1 MADRLVTIV
10 EGLLA
15 LGRAGASTTPVVAVD
30 LGGVARERV
39 EQWEPLA
46 IESGVDLQVEG
57 AAIVRV
63 LAVPSSLSRGAARA
77 ARAASLRRSPSTR
90 PERWGHRIVSS
101 EKNVRGA

>member
-63 LAVPSSLSRGAARA
+63 LAVPSSLSRGAAHT
-77 ARAASLRRSPSTR
+77 ASLRRSPSTR